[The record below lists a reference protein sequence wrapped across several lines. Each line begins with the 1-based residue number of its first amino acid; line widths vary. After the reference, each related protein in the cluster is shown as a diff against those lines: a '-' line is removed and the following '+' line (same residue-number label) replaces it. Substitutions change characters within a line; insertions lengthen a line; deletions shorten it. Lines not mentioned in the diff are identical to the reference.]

1 MKSVT
6 LMPCRWDTFWAAGER
21 RTCDGAYKSD
31 QIFYS
36 QVYNIFSKSMIKS
49 ANLLNVTFC
58 LTGIVRHSSLLL
70 IPLFLELNVSQLHDC
85 GANLHDI

>member
-31 QIFYS
+31 PIFYS